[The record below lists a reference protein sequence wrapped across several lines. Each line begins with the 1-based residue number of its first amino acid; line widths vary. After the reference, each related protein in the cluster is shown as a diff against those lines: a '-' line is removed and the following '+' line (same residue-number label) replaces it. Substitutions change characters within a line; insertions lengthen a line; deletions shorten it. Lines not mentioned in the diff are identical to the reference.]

1 MKQHFRRSDLRLAH
15 NWMVASSQRSGGK
28 SVYPA
33 VLVELRDKNG
43 VIGYGEAAPSLRY
56 RETAQTC
63 VEFLSRVD
71 AGRLASRMSLEA
83 CVRWNLSPE
92 ETSHRRAR

>member
-1 MKQHFRRSDLRLAH
+1 MKSHFRRFDLRFAH
-15 NWMVASSQRSGGK
+15 NGMVASRQRSGGK

-56 RETAQTC
+56 RETA
-63 VEFLSRVD
+63 
-71 AGRLASRMSLEA
+71 
-83 CVRWNLSPE
+83 
-92 ETSHRRAR
+92 